1 MPTSLCL
8 RCAWK
13 RDVVTG
19 RGSRFLLCRRS
30 SADRSFPKYPMQPV
44 RSCPGFEP
52 SSPDRP
58 GPGPSPPS
66 EEGDPDS

>member
-1 MPTSLCL
+1 MPPSLCPC
-8 RCAWK
+8 CAWK

-30 SADRSFPKYPMQPV
+30 STDRDFPKYPMQPV

-52 SSPDRP
+52 PTLDRP
-58 GPGPSPPS
+58 GP
-66 EEGDPDS
+66 DPVGERDDPES